1 MTLSDTSST
10 YNNHVEKE
18 KKRGSREQM
27 LLPLAEMTTLVTES
41 QNRKTVIK
49 GVKNRILN
57 KKK

>member
-1 MTLSDTSST
+1 MI
-10 YNNHVEKE
+10 
-18 KKRGSREQM
+18 
-27 LLPLAEMTTLVTES
+27 LPLAEMTTLVTES